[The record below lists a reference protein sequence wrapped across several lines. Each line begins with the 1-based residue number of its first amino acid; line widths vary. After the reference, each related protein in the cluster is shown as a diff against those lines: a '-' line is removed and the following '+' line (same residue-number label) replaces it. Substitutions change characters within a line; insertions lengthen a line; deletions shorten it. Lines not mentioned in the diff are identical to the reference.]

1 MSITLYSNV
10 KPKQVIEKAMESSQD
25 VCENQVQLLI
35 QNSFCELM
43 LFIYVRLLS
52 SMFLT
57 LYLYTSDF
65 CSSIAFVFLWDIQ
78 NSFCGSGLSAHVRNS
93 RQEFTLGY
101 RRSSRER
108 SLWSKPYL
116 PKDVLGLFAFH
127 DEGDTQSK

>member
-65 CSSIAFVFLWDIQ
+65 CSSIAFVFL
-78 NSFCGSGLSAHVRNS
+78 
-93 RQEFTLGY
+93 
-101 RRSSRER
+101 
-108 SLWSKPYL
+108 
-116 PKDVLGLFAFH
+116 
-127 DEGDTQSK
+127 